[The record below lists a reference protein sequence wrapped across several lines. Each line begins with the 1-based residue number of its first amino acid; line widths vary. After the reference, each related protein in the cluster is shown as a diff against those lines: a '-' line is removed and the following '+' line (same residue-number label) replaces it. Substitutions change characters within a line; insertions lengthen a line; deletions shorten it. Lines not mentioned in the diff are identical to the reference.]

1 MRIQNVLSFDTICST
16 RAAAVLPRWI
26 ACLTLVAAVA
36 GCASMTPEQCLHA
49 NWNQIGYADGA
60 QGLSG
65 ARIDEHAKA
74 CAEVGVRPNLE
85 EYLRGRSQGLFS
97 YCQPEN
103 GFSVGRRGEQENA
116 ADCPASMRF
125 AFIDQYQRG
134 QEIHLIESDLE
145 QRRSRLNHNY
155 RRLRSHDERI
165 AAVRAELAKSDLP
178 TERRIALSN
187 ELNRLVDEKNNIVN
201 ENSSLRFES
210 DRLQLHL
217 SSRLREMGR

>member
-1 MRIQNVLSFDTICST
+1 MGTLSFDATCST
-16 RAAAVLPRWI
+16 RAAAGLARW
-26 ACLTLVAAVA
+26 ALCLAVAAAIA
-36 GCASMTPEQCLHA
+36 GCASMTPEQCRHA
-49 NWNQIGYADGA
+49 DWRQIGYADGA

-65 ARIDEHAKA
+65 ARIDDHAKA

-103 GFSVGRRGEQENA
+103 GFTIGRRGESENA

-125 AFIDQYQRG
+125 AFLEQYRRG

-155 RRLRSHDERI
+155 RRLRNCDERI
-165 AAVRAELAKSDLP
+165 ATVRTELAKNDLP
-178 TERRIALSN
+178 AERRIALSN
-187 ELNRLVDEKNNIVN
+187 ELNRLADEKNTIVN
-201 ENSSLRFES
+201 ENSNLRLES
-210 DRLQLHL
+210 DRLQSHL
-217 SSRLREMGR
+217 YFRLREMGR